1 MPTVSVPFPATVI
14 SCRGPRATERA
25 LLAEIERLRPRR
37 LGELAAPLRVVV
49 PSASLRRH
57 LGRRLMVEH
66 ARALAGITLQTLAG
80 AALEI
85 VERAGE
91 TRLVGEATFQILV
104 RRRARAAPLLRR
116 ELADLEDGYRAV
128 EGAVRDL
135 LDAGFEAPHR
145 EVVEDKLA
153 SLAGLV
159 TPRRLQRVGELARVA
174 AAVSEDLED
183 LGVCRLAQVP
193 QLATAVLRTK
203 GPSVLP
209 SRAVLVHGFADAT
222 GVASDLIEALLTVL
236 GGALLLDRP
245 PDPADPGRDDVGVA
259 FLERF
264 AGRFG
269 AFAARTAD
277 RAVRPGRVA
286 VMEAPTREAEI
297 RHLASK
303 VRALLDGGAVPEE
316 IGVVAREL
324 APVASLVRR
333 HFSRLGIP
341 LAGAGAALPGGEAW
355 RRSRMLAELLRGG
368 AEATAELWVE
378 ARRSGAGGDGELLP
392 GLRALGAVRL
402 ADVATL
408 AMRRLPEERIEL
420 PLPAPPDG
428 GEPAPRRQVASSR
441 LREATREG
449 AALLRWLTDW
459 PAAGSASTHLGR
471 TLGVLTRLGWE
482 MRAAPVEPAVAT
494 LSQLAA
500 QLPEG
505 LELGRDEWIEEAAR
519 RLEHVG
525 AAPLGGLGGGV
536 QVLTAMEARGRTFEH
551 LFVVGLNRGVFPR
564 VVQEDALLPDTVR
577 GHLAAEVLREFPV
590 RARGLDEERYLFAQL
605 TAAAGVVDLSLSA
618 SVDGAKASP
627 SPFVVRLCRE
637 GQVRAVPVGDVLHLP
652 PADRRDPLAPRPAFE
667 HALLA
672 AHRTGRAGLAPLLAA
687 ARDEGRA
694 RAALERDDGTRWA
707 EARLRVLEEIDAVG
721 AAAGPGPWAG
731 LMGAAAWSGR
741 LPSVTALEL
750 IAACPFQALLVRRLR
765 VEEGVDPR
773 HGLPDPGGAGLGLL
787 VHGVLERIVTQAGA
801 AAGGSLIELETR
813 PPTAVPWPSDDDLGR
828 LLRDQAAAVAGAL
841 GMSARGLAMLLA
853 ARARPFLEV
862 ARRADWGTGDMARE
876 VLGAEVSGEAAVD
889 GVDEPLRFRADRV
902 DRAGDGLLLV
912 DYKTGRPPSGAKG
925 EGKRQEHLLEKIAR
939 GSALQG
945 PAYAAA
951 ASSQPTRGRYLYLR
965 PDISGPEASRLVE
978 TSPAVP
984 EMEAAFSKAV
994 AVIARAWRSGA
1005 FFPRVEEANGAVPS
1019 ACRWCEVREACL
1031 RDDSGFR
1038 SRLVDWVGSADTGTS
1053 EVARSAAELW
1063 WLGRDRPE
1071 EGP

>member
-1 MPTVSVPFPATVI
+1 MPAVSVPLPATVI
-14 SCRGPRATERA
+14 SCGGPQATERA
-25 LLAEIERLRPRR
+25 LLAEIERLHPRR
-37 LGELAAPLRVVV
+37 LDGLAVPLRVVV

-66 ARALAGITLQTLAG
+66 ARALAGVTLQTLAG
-80 AALEI
+80 TALEI

-91 TRLVGEATFQILV
+91 TRLMGEAAFQVLV
-104 RRRARAAPLLRR
+104 RRRARAEPLLRR
-116 ELADLEDGYRAV
+116 ELADLQDGYRAV
-128 EGAVRDL
+128 EAAVRDL

-153 SLAGLV
+153 SLSGLV
-159 TPRRLQRVGELARVA
+159 TPRRLQRVAELARVA
-174 AAVSEDLED
+174 AAVSDDLEE
-183 LGVCRLAQVP
+183 LGACRLAQVP
-193 QLATAVLRTK
+193 QLATAVLRTR

-209 SRAVLVHGFADAT
+209 TRAVLVHGFADAT

-245 PDPADPGRDDVGVA
+245 PDPADPARDDVGVA

-269 AFAARTAD
+269 GFAARTAGGP
-277 RAVRPGRVA
+277 AQPGRVT
-286 VMEAPTREAEI
+286 VMEAPTGEAEI
-297 RHLASK
+297 RHLAAK
-303 VRALLDGGAVPEE
+303 VRALLDGGAVPEG
-316 IGVVAREL
+316 IAVVAREL
-324 APVASLVRR
+324 GPVASLVRR
-333 HFSRLGIP
+333 HFARLGIP
-341 LAGAGAALPGGEAW
+341 LAGGGAGLPGGEAW

-368 AEATAELWVE
+368 AEATAELWLE
-378 ARRSGAGGDGELLP
+378 ARRPGAAGDGELLP
-392 GLRALGAVRL
+392 GLRALGAVGL
-402 ADVATL
+402 ADVAALET
-408 AMRRLPEERIEL
+408 RGLPEEGIEL
-420 PLPAPPDG
+420 PLSAPPDG
-428 GEPAPRRQVASSR
+428 DEPARRRRVTSSR
-441 LREATREG
+441 LREAGREG
-449 AALLRWLTDW
+449 DALLRWLGDW

-471 TLGVLTRLGWE
+471 TLGVVTRLGWKTT
-482 MRAAPVEPAVAT
+482 AAPVEPAVAA
-494 LSQLAA
+494 LAQLAA
-500 QLPEG
+500 ELPDG

-525 AAPLGGLGGGV
+525 AAPLGGPGGGV

-551 LFVVGLNRGVFPR
+551 LFVVALNRGVFPR

-605 TAAAGVVDLSLSA
+605 IAAAGAVELSWSA
-618 SVDGAKASP
+618 SIDGAKASP

-637 GQVRAVPVGDVLHLP
+637 GRVRSVPVADVLHLP
-652 PADRRDPLAPRPAFE
+652 PADERDFLAPRPAFE

-721 AAAGPGPWAG
+721 ATAGPGPWAG

-765 VEEGVDPR
+765 VEAAVDPR

-787 VHGVLERIVTQAGA
+787 VHGVLERIVTRAGA
-801 AAGGSLIELETR
+801 AAGGSLVEVEAGQ
-813 PPTAVPWPSDDDLGR
+813 PTAVPWPSDDDLGR
-828 LLRDQAAAVAGAL
+828 MLRGQAAAVAGAL
-841 GMSARGLAMLLA
+841 GMSAHGVATLLA
-853 ARARPFLEV
+853 ARARPFLDV
-862 ARRADWGTGDMARE
+862 ARRADWGAGDVVGD
-876 VLGAEVSGEAAVD
+876 VLGAEVSGEAPVE

-902 DRAGDGLLLV
+902 DRTAAGLLLV
-912 DYKTGRPPSGAKG
+912 DYKSGRPPSAAKG
-925 EGKRQEHLLEKIAR
+925 EGKRQEHLLERIAR
-939 GSALQG
+939 GAALQG

-951 ASSQPTRGRYLYLR
+951 ASSLPTKGRYLYLR
-965 PDISGPEASRLVE
+965 PDISGPEESRLVE
-978 TSPAVP
+978 TSPADP
-984 EMEAAFSKAV
+984 EVEAAFSRAV
-994 AVIARAWRSGA
+994 GVIARAWRSGA

-1038 SRLVDWVGSADTGTS
+1038 SRLVGWVGGADTGTS
-1053 EVARSAAELW
+1053 EVAQSAAELW